1 MSLSPVLERSSA
13 VASRWTRSLNA
24 GSISSVTTARPSSSL
39 TGPMA
44 PIVTPATRTDWP
56 WPGCTAWA
64 LDSTASIFFGD
75 SSMSGKR
82 SRWLA
87 RM

>member
-1 MSLSPVLERSSA
+1 
-13 VASRWTRSLNA
+13 
-24 GSISSVTTARPSSSL
+24 
-39 TGPMA
+39 MA

-75 SSMSGKR
+75 SSSSGKR
-82 SRWLA
+82 SRWLDRMYAPTPSPSSITAATA
-87 RM
+87 RNDGR